1 MVVHDISQK
10 NSQISSL
17 NWYHCHMIH
26 HYRKIINIIT
36 ENLSQHCMIF
46 WFRGSFV
53 CTLST
58 RNIHSKT
65 KHWLSKKLKNI
76 ITYKID
82 WKYMYVRFVSES
94 RSYIWYDSWGFLK
107 ISQKKEKNQEILR
120 IFSGF
125 SLTNFQIK
133 TLHHI
138 LGHRKKTDIKKYQ
151 NYFNV
156 DKSWKS

>member
-26 HYRKIINIIT
+26 HYRKMINIIT
-36 ENLSQHCMIF
+36 ENMSQHCMIF

-58 RNIHSKT
+58 RIIHSKT

-82 WKYMYVRFVSES
+82 WKYLCIFNSFPNHEVTFDM
-94 RSYIWYDSWGFLK
+94 ISWGFKNITEKREKSRDLANFLLLIFK
-107 ISQKKEKNQEILR
+107 SKHYTICWATEKNWLQ
-120 IFSGF
+120 
-125 SLTNFQIK
+125 K
-133 TLHHI
+133 
-138 LGHRKKTDIKKYQ
+138 
-151 NYFNV
+151 NY
-156 DKSWKS
+156 